1 MSCDQVGR
9 KTVYRTNSGDKPISV
24 IDSTAYIHP
33 QTSVTGDVIINANV
47 MVASMAS
54 TRVDEGMPVFICK
67 DSNVQDGVVING
79 LETTDEQVKPVEKH
93 LVDVNGRNPLSMWR
107 KG

>member
-93 LVDVNGRNPLSMWR
+93 LVDVNGRNPLSMW
-107 KG
+107 